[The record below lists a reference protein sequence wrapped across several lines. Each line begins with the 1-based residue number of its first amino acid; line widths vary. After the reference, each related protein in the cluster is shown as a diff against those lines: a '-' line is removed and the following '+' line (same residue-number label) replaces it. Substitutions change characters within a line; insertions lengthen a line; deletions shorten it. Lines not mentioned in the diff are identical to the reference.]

1 MKNPSNQ
8 KDVICFSKNI
18 QQIINRDFQENI
30 DDEATVAATANKEP
44 ISFGDGLLIT
54 TVASTA
60 AGIFFGLRKLGV
72 GQQGALLTST
82 SLVSLMFLPAI
93 F

>member
-1 MKNPSNQ
+1 MSNC
-8 KDVICFSKNI
+8 DC
-18 QQIINRDFQENI
+18 QENI
-30 DDEATVAATANKEP
+30 DDEASITTVATTADKKP

-54 TVASTA
+54 TVTSTA
-60 AGIFFGLRKLGV
+60 AVIFFGLWTLGI

-82 SLVSLMFLPAI
+82 SLVSFMFLPTI

>member
-1 MKNPSNQ
+1 M
-8 KDVICFSKNI
+8 
-18 QQIINRDFQENI
+18 INRDFQENI
-30 DDEATVAATANKEP
+30 DDEATVATTANKEL

-60 AGIFFGLRKLGV
+60 AVIFFGLRKLGV